1 MHLAWFVVP
10 ISQAS
15 KTAQTQS
22 LKASSNHSVREVE
35 PGDAAAMSFLCS
47 CVRRQK
53 NKDTPDGSYYGKY
66 SKQSSE
72 TPMPSIAPTPRVRRK
87 FPEGVRPLPH
97 ASSDVSIQKG
107 DDVAWKQT
115 FSINNNTLGSDSEIE
130 DIERTLLSICEQEEE
145 RLKHSEIISQL
156 SAYSESDSDSEE
168 GDDDTASMTS
178 QDLEDLLVTTDDV
191 EHSSFSEDSD
201 GPEEPVHRF
210 TLRPRD
216 TLRERY
222 AEYSN
227 EIWQDIQV
235 SLIEA
240 ISSKHS
246 SVQGSVGAVE
256 AADPE
261 SEDVE
266 ERQQVFDDTVHVFRA
281 GRFQI
286 TSVPDEKGASCW

>member
-1 MHLAWFVVP
+1 
-10 ISQAS
+10 
-15 KTAQTQS
+15 
-22 LKASSNHSVREVE
+22 
-35 PGDAAAMSFLCS
+35 
-47 CVRRQK
+47 
-53 NKDTPDGSYYGKY
+53 
-66 SKQSSE
+66 
-72 TPMPSIAPTPRVRRK
+72 
-87 FPEGVRPLPH
+87 
-97 ASSDVSIQKG
+97 
-107 DDVAWKQT
+107 
-115 FSINNNTLGSDSEIE
+115 
-130 DIERTLLSICEQEEE
+130 
-145 RLKHSEIISQL
+145 
-156 SAYSESDSDSEE
+156 
-168 GDDDTASMTS
+168 MTS
-178 QDLEDLLVTTDDV
+178 QDLEDLLVTTDEV
-191 EHSSFSEDSD
+191 EDSSFSEDSD

-246 SVQGSVGAVE
+246 SVQGSVNAMGTAN
-256 AADPE
+256 PE

-266 ERQQVFDDTVHVFRA
+266 KRQEVFDDTVHVFRA

>member
-1 MHLAWFVVP
+1 
-10 ISQAS
+10 
-15 KTAQTQS
+15 
-22 LKASSNHSVREVE
+22 
-35 PGDAAAMSFLCS
+35 MSFLCS

-53 NKDTPDGSYYGKY
+53 TKDASDESYYGKY
-66 SKQSSE
+66 SKHSGD

-87 FPEGVRPLPH
+87 FPEGVHPLPH
-97 ASSDVSIQKG
+97 VSSDASIQKNE
-107 DDVAWKQT
+107 DVAWNQAV
-115 FSINNNTLGSDSEIE
+115 SVNNNTLESDSDIE

-145 RLKHSEIISQL
+145 RLKHSEIISQS
-156 SAYSESDSDSEE
+156 SACSQTDSDSEQE
-168 GDDDTASMTS
+168 DDDTASMTS

-191 EHSSFSEDSD
+191 EDSSFSEDDD
-201 GPEEPVHRF
+201 GPEESAHRF
-210 TLRPRD
+210 MHRPRD

-246 SVQGSVGAVE
+246 SIQESVNAVQIEKPDRKDAE
-256 AADPE
+256 E
-261 SEDVE
+261 S
-266 ERQQVFDDTVHVFRA
+266 QQMSDDTAHVFRA

-286 TSVPDEKGASCW
+286 TSVPEGKGAL